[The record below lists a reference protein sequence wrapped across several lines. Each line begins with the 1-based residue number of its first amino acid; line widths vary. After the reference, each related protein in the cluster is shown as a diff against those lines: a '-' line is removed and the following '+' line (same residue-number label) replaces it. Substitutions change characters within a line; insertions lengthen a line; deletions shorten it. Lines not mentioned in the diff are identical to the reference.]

1 MYNPV
6 ARIFQ
11 AVGDSG
17 GPSRMPPPAAGAPT
31 DDPQPERTGSR
42 RRRVVS
48 LNRKKKT
55 VLLHVVTAET
65 ARADAGLPRTAS
77 VREVCAAFDAMTR
90 GVLSVHVAASE
101 DDATALAATF
111 GSGNMLIVALHDAG
125 DLEPQYLA
133 VGVTHGCEVDGRE
146 LRGRWDVL
154 TALGGAANDFTRLA
168 LEHNFHK
175 MPYSNKYDDLFRW
188 SLTPRNR
195 PLTALLQNP
204 CFAKPVMAKLWPT
217 CALIRR
223 ARAEGREHEYTAT
236 TRTALLVE
244 LLVSFSEASKRTFLQ
259 LAGVPPV

>member
-1 MYNPV
+1 MYNPL

-17 GPSRMPPPAAGAPT
+17 PSRPPPPADAPMPS
-31 DDPQPERTGSR
+31 DDPQPERTSR
-42 RRRVVS
+42 RRRVAVS
-48 LNRKKKT
+48 RKKKT
-55 VLLHVVTAET
+55 VLLRVVTAET

-90 GVLSVHVAASE
+90 SVVSVHGAASE
-101 DDATALAATF
+101 DDARALSATF
-111 GSGNMLIVALHDAG
+111 GSGNMLIVALHNAG

-133 VGVTHGCEVDGRE
+133 VGVTNGCEVDGRE

-168 LEHNFHK
+168 LENSFHK
-175 MPYSNKYDDLFRW
+175 TVYSNKHDDLFRW

-204 CFAKPVMAKLWPT
+204 CFAKPVMAKVWPT
-217 CALIRR
+217 YALIRR

-259 LAGVPPV
+259 LAGVPPVR